1 MKDRF
6 SFQLEYYKNLAE
18 ETLDCVFSANN
29 FPDDLKT
36 AMQYSVFAG
45 GKRLRPSLAYAV
57 WEMLGG
63 DLSKTNP
70 NSPIRIL
77 GASIELIHT
86 YSLIHDDLPC
96 MDDDDFRRG
105 KPSNHKMF
113 GEAMAVLAGDALLNL
128 AYENLFCLCKNNSH
142 ESQNIIKAAE
152 LIASCAGATGMV
164 AGQTLDMSF
173 NNLNDEKRLLEIH
186 SLKTG
191 MLIRA
196 SVLCAAFLH
205 EISHE
210 RFERLNEFAK
220 DFGILFQIT
229 DDLLDECGEEAN
241 LGKTTGKDKASGKL
255 TYVSVFG
262 VEEAKSKA
270 NIIADSAKQRIAGFE
285 NSEFLIQLVDKTLTR
300 IK

>member
-1 MKDRF
+1 MRDRF
-6 SFQLEYYKNLAE
+6 SIQLEYYKNLAE
-18 ETLDCVFSANN
+18 ETLDSVFSAFNIPNELNN
-29 FPDDLKT
+29 
-36 AMQYSVFAG
+36 AMRYSVFAG
-45 GKRLRPSLAYAV
+45 GKRLRPSLCYAV

-63 DLSKTNP
+63 DLSKTSP
-70 NSPIRIL
+70 NCPIRIL

-113 GEAMAVLAGDALLNL
+113 GEAMAILAGDALLNL
-128 AYENLFCLCKNNSH
+128 AYENLFSLCKNNPF

-152 LIASCAGATGMV
+152 LIANCAGATGMV
-164 AGQTLDMSF
+164 AGQTLDMNS
-173 NNLNDEKRLLEIH
+173 NNSNDKKQLKEIH

-196 SVLCAAFLH
+196 SVLCGAFLH
-205 EISHE
+205 DISQE
-210 RFERLNEFAK
+210 CFERLDEFAK

-262 VEEAKSKA
+262 VEVAKSKA
-270 NIIADSAKQRIAGFE
+270 NNTAHSAKERIAGFE
-285 NSEFLIQLVDKTLTR
+285 NSEFLARLVDETLTR